1 MVLHLKWFISISLE
15 GNVLQSFIFFL
26 LLRACEPS
34 RLKRGSASS
43 EINCVSTLSSSGDF
57 QRELINFLSKYS
69 EFEKNINLNV
79 L

>member
-1 MVLHLKWFISISLE
+1 MVHFNIIGRFTEFKIFVLLH
-15 GNVLQSFIFFL
+15 
-26 LLRACEPS
+26 ACGPS

-43 EINCVSTLSSSGDF
+43 EINRVSTLSSSGDF

-69 EFEKNINLNV
+69 EFEKNIILNV